1 MTKNNS
7 NIAYHSNPYTPLVHW
22 VMRFYFLSPTR
33 RVFKNELSRKQFE
46 AVQSVME
53 TIGESKA
60 GILNVIV
67 GQKPEHFDIQDS
79 YIEERITARQMSEE
93 EIARFYKLLYWVE
106 REIAI
111 KCNFICIEKEITYG
125 GNNNEI

>member
-1 MTKNNS
+1 
-7 NIAYHSNPYTPLVHW
+7 
-22 VMRFYFLSPTR
+22 
-33 RVFKNELSRKQFE
+33 
-46 AVQSVME
+46 ME

-79 YIEERITARQMSEE
+79 YIEERITARQMSED

-111 KCNFICIEKEITYG
+111 KCNFICVEKETNNG